1 MSAHNTDHR
10 MSVDEFMLVSD
21 ADWNHELI
29 DGIVVNSP
37 LPSTAHQRLL
47 FRLANLIET
56 NAQAGE
62 VFIAPTGVHLADNNF
77 LTPDILWINPRG
89 NAARDQERVIRG
101 TPDLVV
107 EIIAPATAYRDRGI
121 KFKKY
126 EQFGVREY
134 WLADP
139 LIHSLEVF
147 CFDPTSKRL
156 LPNGVYHKDGLLV
169 SSVLGATLSLAGVF
183 RSTSFTD
190 DDTRPTR

>member
-1 MSAHNTDHR
+1 MPTHNIDHR

-37 LPSTAHQRLL
+37 LPATAHQRLL
-47 FRLANLIET
+47 LRLACLIEA

-62 VFIAPTGVHLADNNF
+62 VFIAPTGVYLDENTL
-77 LTPDILWINPRG
+77 LTPDVLWINPGG

-101 TPDLVV
+101 TPDLIV

-139 LIHSLEVF
+139 LIQSLEVF
-147 CFDPTSKRL
+147 RFDPTTRRL
-156 LPNGVYHKDGLLV
+156 LQNGIYHKDGLLE
-169 SSVLGATLSLAGVF
+169 SSVLDATLSLAGVF